1 MNKITNQFDEIPD
14 EIFRE
19 AIRKRKEYNLNKRK
33 YMYEQAAIRVQNGL
47 DKEKESATKSNVS
60 KLIFDILT
68 DHDEFIPQTATTMEI
83 EMKHRNFKKFV
94 KTAGVQSTKLSN
106 TIGVRQFQL
115 GLLLYISKNIKKF
128 KPALFDPKLYTVKP
142 SRDPKE
148 KTLNA
153 IETFRS
159 LDIATLIEN
168 EHDEI

>member
-1 MNKITNQFDEIPD
+1 M
-14 EIFRE
+14 
-19 AIRKRKEYNLNKRK
+19 
-33 YMYEQAAIRVQNGL
+33 
-47 DKEKESATKSNVS
+47 
-60 KLIFDILT
+60 
-68 DHDEFIPQTATTMEI
+68 
-83 EMKHRNFKKFV
+83 
-94 KTAGVQSTKLSN
+94 
-106 TIGVRQFQL
+106 RQFQL
-115 GLLLYISKNIKKF
+115 GLLLYISENIKKF